1 MSMQV
6 LDLHRMEAFSH
17 DQREKNVFY
26 QAPGFKARI
35 IELEPG
41 GGMPVCQMA
50 HIVLFVVLRGQLTVT
65 VDADSA
71 VLTEGQCLVTDPA
84 TISMHSEEGA
94 RFVGIQIARKTEETR

>member
-1 MSMQV
+1 MQIF
-6 LDLHRMEAFSH
+6 DLPRMGAFPH

-26 QAPGFKARI
+26 HAPGFKARI

-50 HIVLFVVLRGQLTVT
+50 HIVLFLVLRGQVT
-65 VDADSA
+65 VAVDSDSA

-94 RFVGIQIARKTEETR
+94 RLIGIEIAPKTEETC

>member
-6 LDLHRMEAFSH
+6 FDLLGLEGFPHE
-17 DQREKNVFY
+17 QREKNVFY

-50 HIVLFVVLRGQLTVT
+50 HIVVFVVLKGQVTVT
-65 VDADSA
+65 VDSGSA

-84 TISMHSEEGA
+84 TISMHSEDGA
-94 RFVGIQIARKTEETR
+94 RLVGIQIASKTGETR